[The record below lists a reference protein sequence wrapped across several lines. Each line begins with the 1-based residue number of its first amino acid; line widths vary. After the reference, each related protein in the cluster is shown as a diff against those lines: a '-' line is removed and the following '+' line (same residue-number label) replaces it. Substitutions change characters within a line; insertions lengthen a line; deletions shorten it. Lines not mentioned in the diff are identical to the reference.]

1 MSKAKSTVTDAQ
13 FDTILEKARREVAG
27 RLGTDL
33 SRDDPAMISAFIA
46 WIVTREIIL
55 LERQNSIDN
64 NLLSFGDVR
73 NVITEARDEAI
84 LMSKQLLGIVFM
96 QAKEEGIDMA
106 AQLIEANNIETV
118 WRKELTAFVSG
129 AIIGAIALWVL
140 FR

>member
-1 MSKAKSTVTDAQ
+1 MNKAKSTVTDAQ
-13 FDTILEKARREVAG
+13 FDAILEKARREVAG

-73 NVITEARDEAI
+73 NVMTEARDEAI

-96 QAKEEGIDMA
+96 QAKEEGIEMA
-106 AQLIEANNIETV
+106 AQLIEENHIETV